1 MSSRSMT
8 PVHWA
13 IRLLAVVAGAGV
25 PAIAGGQCVPPAN
38 SNEAKLLA
46 FYEAP
51 IVFATGDAPTALAFG
66 HVALM
71 GELVGVPT
79 PSRTLQESSYC
90 YAAKQEGTHLAPVLP
105 RYRVTIGLPAGFAV
119 EGSYLPPVTVDRAR
133 PSLGSLALAYT
144 RPLLAP
150 GAGDGPSLALQLRAH
165 GTLGTVRGPIT
176 CPASALQ
183 QTDPSQPC
191 YGTKPSSDTFYP
203 RSGGGEGSLALQ
215 TPNRR
220 FSIYA
225 GTGYTFLS
233 PEFRVGF
240 TNLDGFT
247 DHTLVE
253 VNLNRIAAF
262 GGVSVAI
269 FGGLD
274 VGAQVY
280 SVPVDLTTW
289 RLAVRYRI

>member
-1 MSSRSMT
+1 MSSHAVTVARRSLRY
-8 PVHWA
+8 V
-13 IRLLAVVAGAGV
+13 AVVAGALA

-51 IVFATGDAPTALAFG
+51 IVFATGDAPTILPLG

-79 PSRTLQESSYC
+79 PSTALQQSSYC
-90 YAAKQEGTHLAPVLP
+90 YAAKQEGTHLSPVLP
-105 RYRVTIGLPAGFAV
+105 RYRVSIGLPAGFAV
-119 EGSYLPPVTVDRAR
+119 EGSYLPPITVDRAR

-144 RPLLAP
+144 RLLLAP
-150 GAGDGPSLALQLRAH
+150 GDGDGPSLALQLRAH
-165 GTLGTVRGPIT
+165 GTLGSVTGSIT

-183 QTDPSQPC
+183 QTNPGLPC
-191 YGTKPSSDTFYP
+191 YGTMPSSDTFYP
-203 RSGGGEGSLALQ
+203 RSGGGEGSLTLQ

-220 FSIYA
+220 FSVYG
-225 GTGYTFLS
+225 GTGYTFLA

-240 TNLDGFT
+240 TNLYGVT

-262 GGVSVAI
+262 GGASVRI
-269 FGGLD
+269 VGGLD
-274 VGAQVY
+274 VGGQVY
-280 SVPVDLTTW
+280 SVPADLTTW
-289 RLAVRYRI
+289 RLAARYRI